1 MLRFSTLAALLLWLP
16 WCAGCLNKPAQPPV
30 TKSPA
35 KSAAPD
41 SLPADSTPAGVVTGP
56 EFMLV
61 AYNVENLFDVDGI
74 ALFDDYAPEA
84 YGPQHFLVKLRNIAT
99 VLGTLQEG
107 QGPEIVLF
115 QEIEA
120 DQTPGADPVDYE
132 GILKAYAGMSLEAM
146 LTEPVTPDIKDLP
159 AEVFLLKAFAEA
171 GLGPYHVAVSEYRP
185 DPSGRSVAHVNA
197 TFSRFPIARARTL
210 QSAGARGTLEVVHQI
225 GSYQL
230 TTFNCHWKSGA
241 SNPQHELVRLG
252 NAKAVRNRLNDVL
265 RADPAADIV
274 VGGDFNSQ
282 YNQSQRYPEMGQ
294 TAINSVLGSQGNEM
308 AIRAGSKPDLYN
320 LWYELPP
327 EKRRSDAFQGSWGTL
342 MSMMITRGLYDG
354 RGVQYV
360 DNSFRVLGI
369 ENVNAQTITGL
380 PLRWRTINGDGTGF
394 SDHLPIAARF
404 RVVEG
409 KDVASFTPLA
419 DPGKEETSSAET
431 DGVKIDYRIRKGS
444 LPKATALGSD
454 KAIQKPSLV
463 GQLFLVDA
471 TVTAEKPFRIK
482 LFSDE
487 FKVWSFDETLR
498 MQIYKKF
505 PVGSKARFYGE
516 LDFHDGM
523 WQFLI
528 HDATWL
534 EP

>member
-1 MLRFSTLAALLLWLP
+1 MGDTMTRFRTLAALLLWLP
-16 WCAGCLNKPAQPPV
+16 CCVGCFTKPAPPAV

-35 KSAAPD
+35 K
-41 SLPADSTPAGVVTGP
+41 PAVSNSRPAGSVAGP

-74 ALFDDYAPEA
+74 SLFDDYAPEA
-84 YGPQHFLVKLRNIAT
+84 YGPQHFLVKLRNVAT
-99 VLGTLQEG
+99 VLAPLQEG
-107 QGPEIVLF
+107 RGPEIILF

-120 DQTPGADPVDYE
+120 DQSPGAAPVDYE
-132 GILKAYAGMSLEAM
+132 GILKTYAGMSLEAM

-159 AEVFLLKAFAEA
+159 AQVFLLKALAEA
-171 GLGPYHVAVSEYRP
+171 GLGPYHVTVSEYRP
-185 DPSGRSVAHVNA
+185 DPMGRSVAHVNA

-210 QSAGARGTLEVVHQI
+210 QSAGARGTLEVLHQI
-225 GSYQL
+225 GPYQL

-241 SNPQHELVRLG
+241 SNAQSELIRLG
-252 NAKAVRNRLNDVL
+252 NAKAVRDRLNDVL

-274 VGGDFNSQ
+274 LGGDFNSQ
-282 YNQSQRYPEMGQ
+282 YNQSQRYPGMGR

-327 EKRRSDAFQGSWGTL
+327 ATRRSDAYQGSWGTL
-342 MSMMITRGLYDG
+342 MNLIITRGLYDG

-360 DNSFRVLGI
+360 DNSFGVVGI
-369 ENVNAQTITGL
+369 DHVNAQAITGL
-380 PLRWRTINGDGTGF
+380 PLRWRTINGDGAGF

-409 KDVASFTPLA
+409 NDASSFLTLA
-419 DPGKEETSSAET
+419 SAGKEGTSSAET
-431 DGVKIDYRIRKGS
+431 DGVKVDFRIRGGS

-454 KAIQKPSLV
+454 EAIQKASLV

-471 TVTAEKPFRIK
+471 TVTGERPFRIR
-482 LFSDE
+482 LFRDD
-487 FKVWSFDETLR
+487 FKVWSFDEEVR
-498 MQIYKKF
+498 KKIYKKF
-505 PVGSKARFYGE
+505 PVGSKAEFYGE

-523 WQFLI
+523 WQFLV

-534 EP
+534 DP